1 MDRNYKSLELDKIL
15 ELLAKES
22 SCIDSKEQIKDIRPS
37 FDISEV
43 NKMLIQTSDA
53 HMLIGRF
60 GSPSFTGLCN
70 VNNSL
75 RRAQAGGTL
84 TMGELLK
91 ISGILRIFRAVSTWR
106 KKSESIKTELDIFF
120 ENINANKYFED
131 KIFNSILSEDEMA
144 DKASKEL
151 ENIRRKIRLTTLK
164 VRESLDK
171 IIHSSKYQ
179 KYLQDPIVTI
189 RSDRFVLPVKSE
201 FKSEIKGLVHDISS
215 SGATVFI
222 EPMSVVEINN
232 EIRELKSK
240 ETVEI
245 EKILTELSYE
255 AGIFADNIM
264 LSYTNSVSLD
274 IIFSKAQL
282 AYKMKASI
290 PIMNVDGIVDLKNA
304 RHPLIDGNKVVP
316 TNITLGIDFDTLV
329 ITGPNTGGKTV
340 ALKTLGL
347 LTLMALCGLMIPVSD
362 NSRLCVFGNVLSD
375 IGDEQSIEQ
384 SLSTFSAH
392 MTNIIQILKS
402 SNYKSLVLLDELGA
416 GTDPIEGAALAIA
429 ILENLKYKGA
439 KVVATTH
446 YAEIKEFAI
455 RTHRVENGCCEFDL
469 KTLKP
474 TYKLLIGVPGSSN
487 AFAISSRL
495 GLDYNIVE
503 RAKDLVSSENK
514 RFEEVVKT
522 LEKNR
527 MELDEKRKEANL
539 LNIQAQ
545 KRKQEAE
552 DAMDR
557 AKLDAKRYID
567 SAKMAAGN
575 LLDKTRRQAD
585 AILEELEE
593 LRKKK
598 DNIDIQSQQRLK
610 SQIKKLEEAADPVS
624 KNVNEGYK
632 LPRKLKVGDEVL
644 IFDIDKKAT
653 ILEVD
658 NSNKNALVQAGIIKT
673 RVPMNNL
680 RLISGKNKVKSTSRS
695 VTRNIKSNIDRDA
708 STQIDLRGM
717 NAIEAVMEL
726 DNFIDSSLLLGINH
740 ITIIHGKGTG
750 VLRKE
755 IQAHLKR
762 HPSIKSYR
770 LGVFGEGESG
780 VTIAELK

>member
-75 RRAQAGGTL
+75 KRAQAGGTL

-164 VRESLDK
+164 VRENLDK

-201 FKSEIKGLVHDISS
+201 FKSEIKGLVHDTSS

-304 RHPLIDGNKVVP
+304 RHPLIDSNKVVP

-347 LTLMALCGLMIPVSD
+347 LTLMALCGLMIPASD

-429 ILENLKYKGA
+429 ILENLNYKGA

-545 KRKQEAE
+545 KRKREAE

-557 AKLDAKRYID
+557 AKLDAKRCID

-632 LPRKLKVGDEVL
+632 LPRKLKAGDEVL

-653 ILEVD
+653 VLEVD

-680 RLISGKNKVKSTSRS
+680 RLISGKNKVKSTSRG
-695 VTRNIKSNIDRDA
+695 VTRNIKSNIDRNA

>member
-22 SCIDSKEQIKDIRPS
+22 SCIDSKEQIEDIRPS

-201 FKSEIKGLVHDISS
+201 FKSEIKGLVHDTSS

-347 LTLMALCGLMIPVSD
+347 LTLMALCGLMIPASD

-474 TYKLLIGVPGSSN
+474 TYKLLIGMPGSSN

-495 GLDYNIVE
+495 GLDCNIVE

-539 LNIQAQ
+539 LNIQTQ

-557 AKLDAKRYID
+557 AKLDAKRCID
-567 SAKMAAGN
+567 SAKLAAGN

-632 LPRKLKVGDEVL
+632 LPRKLKAGDEVL

-653 ILEVD
+653 VLEVD

-755 IQAHLKR
+755 IQAHLKK

>member
-201 FKSEIKGLVHDISS
+201 FKSEIKGLVHDTSS

-232 EIRELKSK
+232 EVRELKSK

-282 AYKMKASI
+282 AYKMKASV

-304 RHPLIDGNKVVP
+304 RHPLIDSNKVVP

-347 LTLMALCGLMIPVSD
+347 LTLMALCGLMIPASD

-557 AKLDAKRYID
+557 AKLDAKRCID

-632 LPRKLKVGDEVL
+632 LPRKLKAGDEVL

-653 ILEVD
+653 VLEVD

-680 RLISGKNKVKSTSRS
+680 RLISGKNKVKSTSRG
-695 VTRNIKSNIDRDA
+695 VTRNIKSNIDRNA

-755 IQAHLKR
+755 IQAHLKK

>member
-1 MDRNYKSLELDKIL
+1 MDKNYKSLELNKIL
-15 ELLAKES
+15 ELLAHES
-22 SCIDSKEQIKDIRPS
+22 SCEDSKEQIKAIIPS
-37 FDISEV
+37 FDLTEV
-43 NKMLIQTSDA
+43 NNMLMQTNDA

-60 GSPSFTGLCN
+60 GSPSFGGLNN
-70 VNNSL
+70 VNNFL

-91 ISGILRIFRAVSTWR
+91 ISSILRIFRSLVAWR
-106 KKSESIKTELDIFF
+106 KKSESIKTDLDKFF
-120 ENINANKYFED
+120 ENVSANKYFEE

-151 ENIRRKIRLTTLK
+151 ESIRKKIKVITSKIR
-164 VRESLDK
+164 EILDK

-179 KYLQDPIVTI
+179 KCLQDPIVTI

-201 FKSEIKGLVHDISS
+201 FKSEIKGLVHDTSA

-232 EIRELKSK
+232 EIRVLKSK
-240 ETVEI
+240 EAAEI

-264 LSYTNSVSLD
+264 LSYDNCVILD

-290 PIMNVDGIVDLKNA
+290 PIMNNEGIIDLKKA
-304 RHPLIDGNKVVP
+304 RHPLIDSSKVVP
-316 TNITLGIDFDTLV
+316 TDITLGIDFDTLV

-340 ALKTLGL
+340 ALKTIGL
-347 LTLMALCGLMIPVSD
+347 LTLMALCGLMIPASD
-362 NSRLCVFGNVLSD
+362 NSKLCVFGNVLSD

-392 MTNIIQILKS
+392 MTNIIQILEKS
-402 SNYKSLVLLDELGA
+402 DDRSLVLLDELGA
-416 GTDPIEGAALAIA
+416 GTDPVEGAALAIA
-429 ILENLKYKGA
+429 ILENLNCKGA
-439 KVVATTH
+439 KVAATTH

-455 RTHRVENGCCEFDL
+455 RTNRVENGCCEFDL
-469 KTLKP
+469 KTLRP
-474 TYKLLIGVPGSSN
+474 TYRLLIGVPGSSN

-495 GLDYNIVE
+495 GLGDNIVE
-503 RAKDLVSSENK
+503 RAKNLISSESK

-527 MELDEKRKEANL
+527 RELDEKRKEANL
-539 LNIQAQ
+539 LNIQSQ
-545 KRKQEAE
+545 KRRKEAE
-552 DAMDR
+552 DIIDK
-557 AKLDAKRYID
+557 AKVDAKRYVD
-567 SAKMAAGN
+567 SAKNTAEN

-585 AILEELEE
+585 AILRELEE
-593 LRKKK
+593 LKKK
-598 DNIDIQSQQRLK
+598 KNNIDIESRQRLK
-610 SQIKKLEEAADPVS
+610 SQIKKLEESTDPIS
-624 KNVNEGYK
+624 KNTNENYK
-632 LPRKLKVGDEVL
+632 LPRKLKPGDEVL

-653 ILEVD
+653 VLEVD

-673 RVPMNNL
+673 RVPINNL
-680 RLISGKNKVKSTSRS
+680 RLISEKNKVKNVSRS
-695 VTRNIKSNIDRDA
+695 VTRNVKSNMDRNV
-708 STQIDLRGM
+708 STQVDLRGM
-717 NAIEAVMEL
+717 NAIEAIMEL
-726 DNFIDSSLLLGINH
+726 DNFIDSSILMGINQ

-755 IQAHLKR
+755 IQAHLKK

-770 LGVFGEGESG
+770 LGVFGEGEAG

>member
-60 GSPSFTGLCN
+60 GSPSFIGLCN

-164 VRESLDK
+164 VRENLDK

-347 LTLMALCGLMIPVSD
+347 LTLMALCGLMIPASD

-557 AKLDAKRYID
+557 AKLDAKRCID

-632 LPRKLKVGDEVL
+632 LPRKLKAGDEVL

-653 ILEVD
+653 VLEVD

-680 RLISGKNKVKSTSRS
+680 RLISEKNKVKSISRS
-695 VTRNIKSNIDRDA
+695 VTRNIKSNIDRNA

-755 IQAHLKR
+755 IQAHLKK

>member
-22 SCIDSKEQIKDIRPS
+22 SCIDSKEQIEDIRPS

-201 FKSEIKGLVHDISS
+201 FKSEIKGLVHDTSS

-347 LTLMALCGLMIPVSD
+347 LTLMALCGLMIPASD

-495 GLDYNIVE
+495 GLDYNIVK

-557 AKLDAKRYID
+557 AKLDAKRCID
-567 SAKMAAGN
+567 SAKLAAGN

-632 LPRKLKVGDEVL
+632 LPRKLKAGDEVL

-653 ILEVD
+653 VLEVD

-695 VTRNIKSNIDRDA
+695 VTRNIKSNIDRNA

>member
-201 FKSEIKGLVHDISS
+201 FKSEIKGLVHDTSS

-232 EIRELKSK
+232 EVRELKSK

-282 AYKMKASI
+282 AYKMKASV

-304 RHPLIDGNKVVP
+304 RHPLIDSNKVVP

-347 LTLMALCGLMIPVSD
+347 LTLMALCGLMIPASD

-392 MTNIIQILKS
+392 MTNIIQMLKS

-429 ILENLKYKGA
+429 ILENLNYKGA

-474 TYKLLIGVPGSSN
+474 TYKL
-487 AFAISSRL
+487 
-495 GLDYNIVE
+495 
-503 RAKDLVSSENK
+503 
-514 RFEEVVKT
+514 
-522 LEKNR
+522 
-527 MELDEKRKEANL
+527 
-539 LNIQAQ
+539 
-545 KRKQEAE
+545 
-552 DAMDR
+552 
-557 AKLDAKRYID
+557 
-567 SAKMAAGN
+567 
-575 LLDKTRRQAD
+575 
-585 AILEELEE
+585 
-593 LRKKK
+593 
-598 DNIDIQSQQRLK
+598 
-610 SQIKKLEEAADPVS
+610 
-624 KNVNEGYK
+624 
-632 LPRKLKVGDEVL
+632 
-644 IFDIDKKAT
+644 
-653 ILEVD
+653 
-658 NSNKNALVQAGIIKT
+658 
-673 RVPMNNL
+673 
-680 RLISGKNKVKSTSRS
+680 
-695 VTRNIKSNIDRDA
+695 
-708 STQIDLRGM
+708 
-717 NAIEAVMEL
+717 
-726 DNFIDSSLLLGINH
+726 
-740 ITIIHGKGTG
+740 
-750 VLRKE
+750 
-755 IQAHLKR
+755 
-762 HPSIKSYR
+762 
-770 LGVFGEGESG
+770 
-780 VTIAELK
+780 

>member
-1 MDRNYKSLELDKIL
+1 MDKNYKSLELDKIL
-15 ELLAKES
+15 ELLANES
-22 SCIDSKEQIKDIRPS
+22 SCHDSKEQIKAIIPS
-37 FDISEV
+37 FNLDAV
-43 NKMLIQTSDA
+43 NNMLMQTNDA

-60 GSPSFTGLCN
+60 GSPSFGGLSN

-91 ISGILRIFRAVSTWR
+91 ISGVLRTFRSLLSWR
-106 KKSESIKTELDIFF
+106 KRSESIKTELDSFF
-120 ENINANKYFED
+120 ENVSSNKYFED

-151 ENIRRKIRLTTLK
+151 EIIRKKIRTTTSKL
-164 VRESLDK
+164 RESLDK

-201 FKSEIKGLVHDISS
+201 FKSEIKGLVHDTSS

-232 EIRELKSK
+232 EIRVLKSK
-240 ETVEI
+240 EAVEI
-245 EKILTELSYE
+245 ERILVELSYE

-264 LSYTNSVSLD
+264 LSYSNCVNLD
-274 IIFSKAQL
+274 VVFSKAQL
-282 AYKMKASI
+282 SYKMKASM
-290 PIMNVDGIVDLKNA
+290 PIMNDKGIIDLKKA
-304 RHPLIDGNKVVP
+304 RHPLIDSSKVVP
-316 TNITLGIDFDTLV
+316 TDITLGIDFDTLV

-340 ALKTLGL
+340 ALKTIGL
-347 LTLMALCGLMIPVSD
+347 LTLMSLCGLMVPASD

-392 MTNIIQILKS
+392 MTNIIQILEKS
-402 SNYKSLVLLDELGA
+402 DERSLILLDELGA
-416 GTDPIEGAALAIA
+416 GTDPVEGAALAIA
-429 ILENLKYKGA
+429 ILENLNYRGA
-439 KVVATTH
+439 KVAATTH

-455 RTHRVENGCCEFDL
+455 RTDRVENGCCEFDL
-469 KTLKP
+469 KTLRP

-495 GLDYNIVE
+495 GLGANVVE
-503 RAKDLVSSENK
+503 RARNLISSESK

-522 LEKNR
+522 LEENR
-527 MELDEKRKEANL
+527 RELEERRKEAEF

-545 KRKQEAE
+545 KHKKEAE
-552 DAMDR
+552 DIINR
-557 AKLDAKRYID
+557 AKVDAKQYID
-567 SAKMAAGN
+567 SAKNTAED
-575 LLDKTRRQAD
+575 LLSKTRRQAD
-585 AILEELEE
+585 VILEELEAI
-593 LRKKK
+593 RKKK
-598 DNIDIQSQQRLK
+598 DSMNAESRQRLK
-610 SQIKKLEEAADPVS
+610 YQIKKLEESADPVS
-624 KNVNEGYK
+624 KNVNENYK
-632 LPRKLKVGDEVL
+632 LPRKLKTGDEVL

-653 ILEVD
+653 VLEVD
-658 NSNKNALVQAGIIKT
+658 SSNKSVLVQAGIIKT
-673 RVPMNNL
+673 RVPVNNL
-680 RLISGKNKVKSTSRS
+680 RLISEKSKVKNVSRS
-695 VTRNIKSNIDRDA
+695 VTRNVKSNMNRDA
-708 STQIDLRGM
+708 STRVDLRGM
-717 NAIEAVMEL
+717 NAMEAIMEL
-726 DNFIDSSLLLGINH
+726 DNFIDSSILMGINQ

-755 IQAHLKR
+755 IQAHLKK
-762 HPSIKSYR
+762 HPSVKSYR

>member
-201 FKSEIKGLVHDISS
+201 FKSEIKGLVHDTSS

-282 AYKMKASI
+282 AYKMKASV

-304 RHPLIDGNKVVP
+304 RHPLIDSNKVVP

-347 LTLMALCGLMIPVSD
+347 LTLMALCGLMIPASD

-557 AKLDAKRYID
+557 AKLDAKRCID

-632 LPRKLKVGDEVL
+632 LPRKLKAGDEVL

-653 ILEVD
+653 VLEVD

-680 RLISGKNKVKSTSRS
+680 RLISGKNKVKSTSRG
-695 VTRNIKSNIDRDA
+695 VTRNIKSNIDRNA

-755 IQAHLKR
+755 IQAHLKK

>member
-179 KYLQDPIVTI
+179 KCLQDPIVTI

-201 FKSEIKGLVHDISS
+201 FKSEIKGLVHDTSS

-282 AYKMKASI
+282 AYKMKASV
-290 PIMNVDGIVDLKNA
+290 PIMNVDGIVSLKNA
-304 RHPLIDGNKVVP
+304 RHPLIDSNKVVP

-347 LTLMALCGLMIPVSD
+347 LTLMALCGLMIPASD

-392 MTNIIQILKS
+392 MTNIIQMLKS

-429 ILENLKYKGA
+429 ILENLKHKGA

-495 GLDYNIVE
+495 GLDCNIVE

-557 AKLDAKRYID
+557 AKLDAKRCID
-567 SAKMAAGN
+567 SAKLAAGN

-624 KNVNEGYK
+624 KNVNEDYK
-632 LPRKLKVGDEVL
+632 LPRKLKAGDEVL

-653 ILEVD
+653 VLEVD

-695 VTRNIKSNIDRDA
+695 VTRNIKSNIDRNA

-755 IQAHLKR
+755 IQAHLKK

>member
-201 FKSEIKGLVHDISS
+201 FKSEIKGLVHDTSS

-304 RHPLIDGNKVVP
+304 RHPLIDSNKVVP

-347 LTLMALCGLMIPVSD
+347 LTLMALCGLMIPASD

-402 SNYKSLVLLDELGA
+402 SSYKSLVLLDELGA

-539 LNIQAQ
+539 LNIKAQ

-567 SAKMAAGN
+567 SAKMAAEN

-610 SQIKKLEEAADPVS
+610 SQIKKLEEAADPVL

-632 LPRKLKVGDEVL
+632 LPRKLKAGDEVL

-653 ILEVD
+653 VLEVD

-755 IQAHLKR
+755 IQAHLKK